1 MCSVDPV
8 SLGVALGSAA
18 LGSAMQQQG
27 QRQAQSAQRATM
39 GAETARQNTFA
50 AASRDRV
57 GAATD
62 RTGAQPT
69 MAASEAA
76 TADRAAEN
84 RRVSALP
91 AAGTEYLPGQGDASQ
106 LVRDEV
112 DRQRGVAGA
121 YVGQQ
126 GDARANLGGWGD
138 ALFGNR
144 IEIGRSGQDVSTNAG
159 FSRGSAGVLPME
171 LSAARGQG
179 QGWRTAGDLVTGAG
193 LLAAP
198 HAKTGWNWA
207 FGAPGAMAATTAATR
222 VGAGGRLAGPV

>member
-1 MCSVDPV
+1 MCDPV
-8 SLGVALGSAA
+8 TAVALGSAA
-18 LGSAMQQQG
+18 AGTAMQMQG
-27 QRQAQSAQRATM
+27 QRQAQSAQRRTM
-39 GAETARQNTFA
+39 ADETARQNTFA

-57 GAATD
+57 NTATD

-112 DRQRGVAGA
+112 DRQRAKAGG
-121 YVGQQ
+121 YVQQQ

-138 ALFGNR
+138 ALFSNR
-144 IEIGRSGQDVSTNAG
+144 QEIGRSGQDVSTNAG
-159 FSRGSAGVLPME
+159 FARGSASVLPLE
-171 LSAARGQG
+171 LRKAQTAG
-179 QGWRTAGDLVTGAG
+179 QGWRTAGDLALGAG

-198 HAKTGWNWA
+198 HANKGWNWA
-207 FGAPGAMAATTAATR
+207 FGTPGATPNTLGGATAPG
-222 VGAGGRLAGPV
+222 LQFP